1 MGIGGFAAFYVIL
14 IKKAGL
20 VRDMEVTEP
29 WKGVMVFLEGEQ
41 KQRKKEFPPRLCI
54 EYFKI
59 KGGKRPC
66 GGKKL

>member
-41 KQRKKEFPPRLCI
+41 KQRKKEFSPQTLHRI
-54 EYFKI
+54 F
-59 KGGKRPC
+59 
-66 GGKKL
+66 